1 MVLKVMNSTVGSFL
15 LVDVLFV
22 AEPVVTPIRL
32 TLT

>member
-1 MVLKVMNSTVGSFL
+1 MVLRVMNSTIGSFL